1 MKQIL
6 FLEGPAFSGKTTY
19 LNQQREH
26 SQCIAE
32 SSEFLGGDMNF
43 PDAPVDA
50 ASMAYCS
57 YFFTVMENARL
68 QTATPSNDR
77 VYADRFTPLSSLIF
91 YSLRYANGM
100 IETSEYEKGL
110 RISRQIYHD
119 FLQLPDALYG
129 FVRFSLSSSRV
140 LMQRLARGTRN
151 QELMDWDATIHYEAQ
166 YKKLLPKDS
175 MLVIDG
181 KLQDTVM
188 PEWLSATELKTLLGA
203 DAVESQN
210 SDELD
215 LLLPEKK
222 RREIEQ
228 AVKELIDNRG
238 RSHDNA

>member
-26 SQCIAE
+26 SLCIAE

-50 ASMAYCS
+50 VSMAYCS

-68 QTATPSNDR
+68 QSIAPPNGR

-110 RISRQIYHD
+110 RISRQIFND
-119 FLQLPDALYG
+119 FLQLPDAHYG
-129 FVRFSLSSSRV
+129 FVRFSLSSPRV

-151 QELMDWDATIHYEAQ
+151 QELMNWDATMHYEAQ

-175 MLVIDG
+175 LMVIDG
-181 KLQDTVM
+181 ELQDTVM
-188 PEWLSATELKTLLGA
+188 PDWLNATELKALLGA
-203 DAVESQN
+203 DATESQN
-210 SDELD
+210 NDEIN
-215 LLLPEKK
+215 LLLPATK
-222 RREIEQ
+222 RRKIEQ
-228 AVKELIDNRG
+228 AVKVLIENRG
-238 RSHDNA
+238 RNHENA